1 MRVTRILVP
10 VLVALAAAG
19 CLRHDSPYYGA
30 GTGRGLAI
38 SQASDPGT
46 YQSAPTSQSDAQAN
60 ARALYG
66 SPQAAQQE
74 YSQPMQPAYTQPQQ
88 EASGGR
94 GLFNSHHR
102 SAQAQYAQPAP
113 QDSYVVQYQA
123 PALEAQQQSY
133 AAQVQSP
140 QYHTPQP
147 AGGPY
152 VAAQDAYAA
161 ATYNTPQAYTL
172 DSGDKLRI
180 VVFGQEGISG
190 TYLVDAG
197 GNITLPLAG
206 TVHARGVTT
215 QHLAHTIVAR
225 LKRGYIRE
233 PHVTVSIDT
242 YRPFFILGEVTTPGQ
257 YAYVPNMT
265 VENAVAV
272 AGGFTPRAAK
282 RTVELSRNADG
293 QQYKVSVPLNYQMR
307 PGDTVV
313 VQERWF

>member
-1 MRVTRILVP
+1 MRVARILVP

-19 CLRHDSPYYGA
+19 CLQRSSPYYAADGA
-30 GTGRGLAI
+30 RGLAMG
-38 SQASDPGT
+38 QAYDPGT
-46 YQSAPTSQSDAQAN
+46 YRPAPAQQTYAQDN

-74 YSQPMQPAYTQPQQ
+74 YTQPMEPAYVEPQA
-88 EASGGR
+88 EASSAR
-94 GLFNSHHR
+94 GLFNSRR
-102 SAQAQYAQPAP
+102 SAPSQYAQPAP
-113 QDSYVVQYQA
+113 RDSYVVQYQE
-123 PALEAQQQSY
+123 PA
-133 AAQVQSP
+133 
-140 QYHTPQP
+140 PQP

-152 VAAQDAYAA
+152 VGAQDAYAA
-161 ATYNTPQAYTL
+161 AAYNTPQAYTL

-206 TVHARGVTT
+206 TVRARGVTT
-215 QHLAHTIVAR
+215 QHLARSIIAR
-225 LKRGYIRE
+225 LKQGYVRD
-233 PHVTVSIDT
+233 PNVTVSIDT

-282 RTVELSRNADG
+282 STVELSRNAGG
-293 QQYKVSVPLNYQMR
+293 QQYKGSVPLNYQMR
-307 PGDTVV
+307 PGDTIVV
-313 VQERWF
+313 KERWF